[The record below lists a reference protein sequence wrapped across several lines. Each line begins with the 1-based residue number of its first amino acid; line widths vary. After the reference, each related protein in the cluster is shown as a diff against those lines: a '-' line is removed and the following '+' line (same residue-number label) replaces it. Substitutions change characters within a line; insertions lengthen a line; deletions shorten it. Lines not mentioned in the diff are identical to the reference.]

1 MPDEDVPGV
10 REPWIRS
17 DVFEVVLDALHLG
30 MVRRDAVPYQSK
42 GRGPPVE
49 DCDAHVFA
57 VSKQVFRRVEAA
69 RAGADDGDARRRWR
83 AEGSACEAQHCCGL
97 LLAAAHAW
105 RGGFLRL
112 AAVLGGL
119 GGALTSLPFT
129 ANTSAYE

>member
-1 MPDEDVPGV
+1 MPDEDVPRV

-17 DVFEVVLDALHLG
+17 DLFEVVLHALHLG

-69 RAGADDGDARRRWR
+69 RAASDDGDARRRWR
-83 AEGSACEAQHCCGL
+83 AEGSACMAQHCCC
-97 LLAAAHAW
+97 ACP
-105 RGGFLRL
+105 
-112 AAVLGGL
+112 AVLY
-119 GGALTSLPFT
+119 A
-129 ANTSAYE
+129 SAAFEWYEVEL